1 MVEIAAKP
9 QLAISAYPDLLDL
22 TYFASLLLMK
32 TAHYTKLSN
41 TQLIL
46 TAHHYEVIKYCGE
59 FRHASTLLGVI
70 GNLTTRSCSIFEN
83 SYTGALTGLSKV
95 TNVHDNPH
103 VQYSVSR

>member
-59 FRHASTLLGVI
+59 FRHASTLLG
-70 GNLTTRSCSIFEN
+70 R
-83 SYTGALTGLSKV
+83 LSEI
-95 TNVHDNPH
+95 
-103 VQYSVSR
+103 